1 MSYLVIWKDKL
12 SKFRLTLKGG
22 NNETIFTTE
31 GYNQR
36 ATVQNAARIVKTLN
50 ILTRIDDRTQQ

>member
-1 MSYLVIWKDKL
+1 MAYLVIWKDKL

-31 GYNQR
+31 GYNQK
-36 ATVQNAARIVKTLN
+36 ATVLNAVRIVKTLN
-50 ILTRIDDRTQQ
+50 TLTRVDHRT